1 MQKKV
6 VSLVLAAMPW
16 LAIAQTKNNDW
27 ENPSVPSQNTVQP
40 HAWFIPHYSEAA
52 AVQQQSSSGILSLDG
67 IWKFH
72 IVNKPSERPLDFYKK
87 NYDVSKWSEIPV
99 PANWQTVGKDS
110 YIFTDVEYPIKVN
123 PPYVPQD
130 FNPVG
135 SYKRSFS
142 IPAGWKA
149 KDVFLRFG
157 AVNSFFYCWIN
168 DHYVGFSKDSKTP
181 AEFEI
186 TPYLHAGSNTI
197 SVQVFRFSDGTYL
210 EGQDMW
216 KLSGI
221 ERSVEL
227 IARPKLAVYDFFAK
241 AGLDAEYKNGIFDC
255 TLTLNKKPAASKQL
269 SLQIKLLDEK
279 GNIIYQQKQ
288 SSDTGC
294 SYKFA
299 SVLKNVKRW
308 TAETPSLYTMV
319 VNSFD
324 KNGKLIESFAHRIG
338 FRTAEVKHGLF
349 LINGVAVKIKGVNRH
364 EHDMLT
370 AKVVN
375 KEGMI
380 RDIKVMK
387 AYNINAVRNSHYPN
401 REEWYELCDQYGIYV
416 VDEANIECDGMDFHE
431 LKTLSDKPDWKNSY
445 LDRTRR
451 MFERDKNFTSIITW
465 SLGNESRFGDNFIAT
480 YQYLKAS
487 DDTRP
492 VEYDEARDNPYTDII
507 TPMYRPLSTLQD
519 YVKEWRTRPF
529 ILCEYAHMMGNGGG
543 NLKAYWD
550 LIYQHQQLQGGFI
563 WDFSDQTF
571 EKRDGAGRKYWAYGR
586 DMGAV
591 GATSDTSFCA
601 DGLFDAS
608 RQPHPQAFELK
619 KVYQPVS
626 FAAAEFAANTI
637 RLTNRTDF
645 TDLNSFVLHW
655 NIKADGKIILSG
667 KENIR
672 SIEPHASGDLVLN
685 IPSFTKEPSVE
696 YFLNVAACTL
706 NATELLP
713 AGHLAASEQF
723 QLPGSTVTTKA
734 EKKNGQP
741 LQQQQNN
748 HLLSIGNDQFTVS
761 FNQQTGWLTQYEFIG
776 NELLQDALLPHFWR
790 APTDTDIGNSMQIR
804 CGVWQNPLL
813 NARLDSFKVIKQN
826 NFNTIINTVHY
837 LPAVDAKYFVQYNIS
852 SGGDVQVNVSM
863 KAGNKDFPEMPRF
876 GMRVLVKPAFNKVSW
891 FGRGPFDNYD
901 DRKTAADIDLYSMPA
916 DSLFHPYPRAQ
927 ESGYRT
933 DVAWMSMQNKQGV
946 GLMAIGAKKIST
958 GVLHFDMKK
967 LEFDRN
973 ARENNHGGSMS
984 NDPLI
989 WWNIDYKQ
997 MGVGGDN
1004 SWGAKT
1010 HAEYMLPYM
1019 DYQYRF
1025 TLRPVNA
1032 NEELAPK
1039 AK

>member
-6 VSLVLAAMPW
+6 LSLVLAVMPW
-16 LAIAQTKNNDW
+16 IAIAQPKNNDW
-27 ENPSVPSQNTVQP
+27 ENPTLPSFNTVTP
-40 HAWFIPHYSEAA
+40 HAWFVPYPDEPAA
-52 AVQQQSSSGILSLDG
+52 IQQQSGANILSLDG

-72 IVNKPSERPLDFYKK
+72 IVSKPSERPTDFYKK

-123 PPYVPQD
+123 PPYVPEE

-135 SYKRSFS
+135 SYKRSFQ
-142 IPAGWKA
+142 IPAGWKT

-181 AEFEI
+181 AEFDI
-186 TPYLHAGSNTI
+186 TPYLKPGSNTVA
-197 SVQVFRFSDGTYL
+197 VQVFRFSDGTYL

-241 AGLDAEYKNGIFDC
+241 AGLDASYTHGVFDC
-255 TLTLNKKPAASKQL
+255 TLTLNRKPKSQKQIA
-269 SLQIKLLDEK
+269 LQIKVLDEK
-279 GNIIYQQKQ
+279 GNLLYQQKQ
-288 SSDTGC
+288 SSDTGRH
-294 SYKFA
+294 YRFRTI
-299 SVLKNVKRW
+299 LNNVKRW

-349 LINGVAVKIKGVNRH
+349 LINGVPVKIKGVNRH
-364 EHDMLT
+364 EHDMFT
-370 AKVVN
+370 AKVIS
-375 KEGMI
+375 KESMI

-401 REEWYELCDQYGIYV
+401 REEWYQLCDQYGIYL
-416 VDEANIECDGMDFHE
+416 VDEANIECDGMDFHDM
-431 LKTLSDKPDWKNSY
+431 KTLSDKPDWKNSY
-445 LDRTRR
+445 MDRTRR

-480 YQYLKAS
+480 YQFLKAS

-507 TPMYRPLSTLQD
+507 TPMYRGVHALQE
-519 YVKEWRTRPF
+519 YVKEWRSRPY

-543 NLKAYWD
+543 NLQAYWD
-550 LIYQHQQLQGGFI
+550 LIYKHRQLQGGFI

-571 EKRDGAGRKYWAYGR
+571 EKRDAAGRSFWAYGR
-586 DMGAV
+586 DMGNV

-601 DGLFDAS
+601 DGLFDAA
-608 RQPHPQAFELK
+608 RNPHPQAFELK
-619 KVYQPVS
+619 KVYQPIS
-626 FAAAEFAANTI
+626 FSAVGLTENTI
-637 RLTNRTDF
+637 RLINRTDF
-645 TDLNSFVLHW
+645 THLNEYTLHW
-655 NIKADGKIILSG
+655 FIKADGKIIVSG
-667 KENIR
+667 NEAIPAIAPQATGEMELK
-672 SIEPHASGDLVLN
+672 
-685 IPSFTKEPSVE
+685 IPSFTRQPGTE
-696 YFLNVAACTL
+696 YFLTL
-706 NATELLP
+706 EARTNTATALLP
-713 AGHLAASEQF
+713 AGYAAAWEQF
-723 QLPGSTVTTKA
+723 KLPGDIAAIKV
-734 EKKNGQP
+734 EKKNAEP
-741 LQQQQNN
+741 LQQQQANGM
-748 HLLSIGNDQFTVS
+748 LSIGNKDFTVS
-761 FNQQTGWLTQYEFIG
+761 FNQQSGWLSQYKFAGQEM
-776 NELLQDALLPHFWR
+776 LKDALLPHFWR

-804 CGVWQNPLL
+804 CAIWQQPLEG
-813 NARLDSFKVIKQN
+813 ARLDSFNVVKLDEYH
-826 NFNTIINTVHY
+826 TRLRTLHY
-837 LPAVDAKYFVQYNIS
+837 LPLIDAFYKVEYNIRS
-852 SGGDVQVNVSM
+852 NGDVQVIVSM
-863 KAGNKDFPEMPRF
+863 KAGNGSLPEMPRF
-876 GMRVLVKPAFNKVSW
+876 GMRVLLNPEFNKVSW

-901 DRKTAADIDLYSMPA
+901 DRKTAAGIDLYSMPG

-933 DVAWMSMQNKQGV
+933 DVRWMGMQNRTGT
-946 GLMAIGAKKIST
+946 GLMAIGSPTIST

-967 LEFDRN
+967 LEFDRH
-973 ARENNHGGSMS
+973 AKENNHGGSMH

-1004 SWGAKT
+1004 SWGART

-1019 DYQYRF
+1019 DYSYTF
-1025 TLRPVNA
+1025 TLRPIGA
-1032 NEELAPK
+1032 SDMLTEK